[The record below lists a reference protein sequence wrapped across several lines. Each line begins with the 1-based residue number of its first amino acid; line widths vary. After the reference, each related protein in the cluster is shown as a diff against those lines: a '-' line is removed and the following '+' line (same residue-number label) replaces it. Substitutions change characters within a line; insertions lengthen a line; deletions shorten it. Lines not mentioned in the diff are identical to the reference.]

1 MEWEETGSKK
11 LCLAVHNSQQLT
23 DIRHAAK
30 SQGMLLTTGICGTV
44 ASGNSP
50 HPCRIIASVH
60 QQGLSDVYAGVP
72 TYIINDE
79 RATGSPESIVLVI
92 GPAAGGTIDGIVGD
106 LKILD

>member
-30 SQGMLLTTGICGTV
+30 LQGTLLITGICGTI

-50 HPCRIIASVH
+50 HPCRTIASVH
-60 QQGLSDVYAGVP
+60 QQGHL
-72 TYIINDE
+72 
-79 RATGSPESIVLVI
+79 
-92 GPAAGGTIDGIVGD
+92 
-106 LKILD
+106 

>member
-30 SQGMLLTTGICGTV
+30 SQGALTACATPRLQTSRPILAESSP
-44 ASGNSP
+44 ASISKA
-50 HPCRIIASVH
+50 I
-60 QQGLSDVYAGVP
+60 SDVYAGVP

>member
-1 MEWEETGSKK
+1 
-11 LCLAVHNSQQLT
+11 
-23 DIRHAAK
+23 
-30 SQGMLLTTGICGTV
+30 
-44 ASGNSP
+44 
-50 HPCRIIASVH
+50 
-60 QQGLSDVYAGVP
+60 VYAGVP